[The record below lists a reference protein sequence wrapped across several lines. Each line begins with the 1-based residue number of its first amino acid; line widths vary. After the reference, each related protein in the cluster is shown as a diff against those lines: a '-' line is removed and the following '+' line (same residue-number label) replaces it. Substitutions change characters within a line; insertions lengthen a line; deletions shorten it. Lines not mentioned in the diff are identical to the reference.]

1 MSNDDKMSAQVTVRN
16 MKMTPME
23 DRPREKALAHGLETL
38 SNAELLATLLGSG
51 VPGVSVVELCEQI
64 LYDNDNKL
72 YRLAR
77 HSVKDLMRYHG
88 VGEVKALNMLAALEL
103 GRRMA
108 DEEFEQLPSITDS
121 QKAFRYL
128 RNKMASANYE
138 RLCIVILDH
147 AKHVINF
154 REISDGGKTATV
166 ADIKRIMRT
175 AIEYDADSIILA
187 HNHPSNNPK
196 PSPQDDALTQKVAQ
210 AGKLVDIPLIDHI
223 IVTQGECYSYMEHGK
238 L

>member
-1 MSNDDKMSAQVTVRN
+1 MSNDDKISAQVTVRN

-51 VPGVSVVELCEQI
+51 VPGMSVVELCEQI

-128 RNKMASANYE
+128 RNKMAYANYE
-138 RLCIVILDH
+138 RDSRPCQACNQLQGDKRRRQDGYGGRYKAH
-147 AKHVINF
+147 YAH
-154 REISDGGKTATV
+154 SDRV
-166 ADIKRIMRT
+166 
-175 AIEYDADSIILA
+175 
-187 HNHPSNNPK
+187 
-196 PSPQDDALTQKVAQ
+196 
-210 AGKLVDIPLIDHI
+210 
-223 IVTQGECYSYMEHGK
+223 
-238 L
+238 